1 MLIYVSASRDYYP
14 TVAALAAADANNT
27 YIFPDDVLSHLDG
40 TRISEK
46 DKREQRD
53 DLICV
58 CEKMVVAPHITA
70 EMQEEISLAERLHLE
85 VEYLA

>member
-27 YIFPDDVLSHLDG
+27 YIFPINALAHLNGLS
-40 TRISEK
+40 ISKK